1 MFPHRTAS
9 ATKLRPQT
17 GQKNRS
23 GKRPALLLRTL
34 LLAALLLH
42 FNAAL
47 CITYVV
53 KAAPV
58 FVSDVTLPDVD
69 ITLNAM
75 AASSSGCLL
84 SSCSSLALQWIASTL

>member
-34 LLAALLLH
+34 L
-42 FNAAL
+42 N
-47 CITYVV
+47 
-53 KAAPV
+53 
-58 FVSDVTLPDVD
+58 
-69 ITLNAM
+69 
-75 AASSSGCLL
+75 
-84 SSCSSLALQWIASTL
+84 IATPLYLEFSQTNQENDTNR